1 VSAEDLRPRLVRAS
15 TVTIGRAACVLVV
28 AVVAELVVRR
38 LGTSR
43 ADTWVWLTASMVLAA
58 VVVAVR
64 VPLDRL
70 ADRVAYGVSGD
81 PYSRLSGLV
90 ERLSDTLAVDDVL
103 PRVAQTVTQATHSD
117 RSDVRLWLGDG
128 VEVREVW
135 PPASD
140 LSAGDVLDVP
150 LRHHGDQVG
159 TLGVI
164 SERAAMT
171 PGSRDLLERLAG
183 TAGLALSNVR
193 LTYDLRRRIA
203 ESRELAGHLERSH
216 ARLLAADREQTEHF
230 SAVVA
235 QRVQQPLRAV
245 EPALDRAWGGEAAAL
260 QVAARTVADALD
272 RLRDIAAGVYPP
284 TLAENGL
291 RVALETWALR
301 HDGLVVVTSS
311 GEERRHAAGTEAA
324 AYVCAVDLAEAGLGA
339 GEPVRIEITH
349 DEGSFRVAVAAGRPP
364 SAGTLLLVGDR
375 VEATGGRIE
384 GPATV
389 LTGSRVVVSWAVV
402 SWTEAG
408 RG

>member
-1 VSAEDLRPRLVRAS
+1 VSAEDVRLPLVRAS

-43 ADTWVWLTASMVLAA
+43 ADTWVWLAASVVLAA

-64 VPLDRL
+64 APLDRL
-70 ADRVAYGVSGD
+70 ADRVAYGASGD
-81 PYSRLSGLV
+81 PHARLSGLV

-135 PPASD
+135 PPTSD
-140 LSAGDVLDVP
+140 RLVDPVLDVP

-164 SERAAMT
+164 SERAATT
-171 PGSRDLLERLAG
+171 PGTRDLLARLAG

-193 LTYDLRRRIA
+193 LTYDLRRRLA
-203 ESRELAGHLERSH
+203 ESRELAGHLERSRE
-216 ARLLAADREQTEHF
+216 RLLAADREQTERF
-230 SAVVA
+230 SAMVA

-245 EPALDRAWGGEAAAL
+245 EPSLDRARAGEAAAL
-260 QVAARTVADALD
+260 QVAARTVAGALD
-272 RLRDIAAGVYPP
+272 ELRDIAAGVYPP

-301 HDGLVVVTSS
+301 HDGLVVVSSS
-311 GEERRHAAGTEAA
+311 GEEHRPDAGTEAA
-324 AYVCAVDLAEAGLGA
+324 AYVCAVDLAQDGLDA
-339 GEPVRIEITH
+339 TEPVRIELTH
-349 DEGSFRVAVAAGRPP
+349 DEEHLRVAVAAGRPP
-364 SAGTLLLVGDR
+364 APGTLLLVGDR
-375 VEATGGRIE
+375 VEATGGALE
-384 GPATV
+384 GPTTAD
-389 LTGSRVVVSWAVV
+389 GARGWRVVVSWPG
-402 SWTEAG
+402 EG
-408 RG
+408 RP